1 MVHYTMNIKEA
12 KAILATI
19 DLRIELE
26 FDSATKT
33 LTLHNI
39 ESSKRFGMG
48 YAWHAT
54 VKLEGNKAVEKSFE
68 CHTADT
74 TTGVFH
80 HNLPAPE
87 PLQKKFDAILEKL
100 HIIP

>member
-1 MVHYTMNIKEA
+1 MNVKEA

-19 DLRIELE
+19 DPYIELE

-33 LTLHNI
+33 LTFHNLQF
-39 ESSKRFGMG
+39 SKRFGMG
-48 YAWHAT
+48 YAWHAY
-54 VKLEGNKAVEKSFE
+54 VRLEGNTVVDTAYE

-80 HNLPAPE
+80 QKLPAPE
-87 PLQKKFDAILEKL
+87 PLQIKLRSILEKL
-100 HIIP
+100 HIRV